1 VNTPP
6 KLKAARNM
14 QGFTVLELMAVVLIT
29 AILTSLAVP
38 AFNNTIRDN
47 RVLAASNELVVAIAL
62 ARSEAV
68 RRAKSVTVCPSADGL
83 ACGTD
88 WSLGWIVLEDGATV
102 AGAAPVVTSVLT
114 VNGAPRA
121 TLATQT
127 AGANSWVR
135 FTSRG
140 IAEELVTLEI
150 KPETC
155 DSGTSF
161 QELTISLVGRAA
173 FTKKT
178 C

>member
-68 RRAKSVTVCPSADGL
+68 RRAKSVTVCRLLMVWRVGQIGP
-83 ACGTD
+83 
-88 WSLGWIVLEDGATV
+88 
-102 AGAAPVVTSVLT
+102 
-114 VNGAPRA
+114 
-121 TLATQT
+121 
-127 AGANSWVR
+127 WV
-135 FTSRG
+135 G
-140 IAEELVTLEI
+140 
-150 KPETC
+150 
-155 DSGTSF
+155 
-161 QELTISLVGRAA
+161 
-173 FTKKT
+173 
-178 C
+178 